1 MKIHPQ
7 LKQNLESIG
16 HDINRT
22 DIFYVGKHLK
32 SPVFEFCVPNIGPGA
47 KIGLPVMYV
56 ALSDGLKELS
66 FETVIGILRS
76 ESYELRR
83 TRIE

>member
-1 MKIHPQ
+1 MKIHSQ
-7 LKQNLESIG
+7 LKRNLESIG

-22 DIFYVGKHLK
+22 DIFYVGKHSN
-32 SPVFEFCVPNIGPGA
+32 SPVFEFCVPNIGSGA

-56 ALSDGLKELS
+56 ALPDGLKELP
-66 FETVIGILRS
+66 FETVISILQS
-76 ESYELRR
+76 KSYELRR